1 MPRPTPLGEQELTDH
16 LADIPLW
23 RLDGATRV
31 REFTAS
37 DFAAAIG
44 LVNTVALIAERMD
57 HHPDILVFGWNKV
70 RFTLSTH
77 DQGGITILDVQ
88 LAKRIDEIKFDA
100 LT

>member
-16 LADIPLW
+16 LADLPLW
-23 RLDGATRV
+23 RLDGATLV
-31 REFTAS
+31 REIPAS

-70 RFTLSTH
+70 RFTLCTH
-77 DQGGITILDVQ
+77 DQGGITILDIQ
-88 LAKRIDEIKFDA
+88 LAKRIDEIRFDVLA
-100 LT
+100 